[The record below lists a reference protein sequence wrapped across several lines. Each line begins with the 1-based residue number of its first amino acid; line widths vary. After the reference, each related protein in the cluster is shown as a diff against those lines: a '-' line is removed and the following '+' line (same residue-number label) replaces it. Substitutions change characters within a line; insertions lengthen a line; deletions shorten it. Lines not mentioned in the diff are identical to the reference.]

1 MGGGLTVAVGVDS
14 AGAEVDGC
22 DLLRERDERGDE
34 EHPHLH
40 PARRE
45 DRRRDCT
52 SAAQA
57 QRTNRQFT
65 MARATRM
72 SISNLPPSW
81 GPSARP

>member
-45 DRRRDCT
+45 DR
-52 SAAQA
+52 A
-57 QRTNRQFT
+57 
-65 MARATRM
+65 
-72 SISNLPPSW
+72 LPQ
-81 GPSARP
+81 